1 MTAFLGEGE
10 GGEASPS
17 RVYFGSAFASR
28 GLRLHTPRPPRASI
42 SAPPS
47 LRVGFASIRRAPLW
61 GAPRMVLSDY
71 KGLMVQ
77 G

>member
-10 GGEASPS
+10 GGK
-17 RVYFGSAFASR
+17 
-28 GLRLHTPRPPRASI
+28 RPPRASI